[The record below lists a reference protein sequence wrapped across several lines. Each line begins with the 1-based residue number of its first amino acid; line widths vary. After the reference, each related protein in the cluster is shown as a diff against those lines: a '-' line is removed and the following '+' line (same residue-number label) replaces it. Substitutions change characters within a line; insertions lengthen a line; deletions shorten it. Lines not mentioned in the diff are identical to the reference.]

1 MWLLAVQPHLPDPPQ
16 VLPLAAQPAQL
27 LTPALAAGLVQFLGR
42 YLRGAHLLLQAEQVQ
57 QQQQQQA
64 AVPALSLMLLSPLLP
79 PRQQPEEQP

>member
-1 MWLLAVQPHLPDPPQ
+1 MWLLAAQPHLPDPPQ

-27 LTPALAAGLVQFLGR
+27 LTPALAAGLVQLLGR
-42 YLRGAHLLLQAEQVQ
+42 YLRGAHLLLQAEQV

-79 PRQQPEEQP
+79 PRQQSEEQP